1 VERNSFIGNNKLLGA
16 EMLGYTSE
24 DFFSSNHVVYPLV
37 RPSAVI

>member
-24 DFFSSNHVVYPLV
+24 DFFPQNHVVYPLV

>member
-24 DFFSSNHVVYPLV
+24 DFFPQTT
-37 RPSAVI
+37 PSAVI